1 MRSLWSSYV
10 SLARLTVLAVC
21 LSALAAAPAA
31 ALEPGETAAI
41 LAGTVAPAELP
52 ADAQLSADAYAAHRT
67 RMERAWQLYDDQR
80 GRTLNLWTL
89 EHVDLP
95 TGGTVFYPFSGPDFV
110 TPHRFYPHAD
120 RYVMVAMQIA
130 GRPPDFGLSTGHS
143 STVLEVFRQGA
154 SQFGDLGYF
163 ITEELYEEFQ
173 NGAAVEGITG
183 MLMLMAVREGHE
195 VISIVPIRT
204 DEQGEIVEIDPA
216 QATASDW
223 ASVRLRMRDTT
234 DERDVILDY
243 LRLNLGD
250 AWLDRHAGDAAFIRA
265 MAANPMVFKAA
276 SHMPETGWFET
287 LVTAALENSPLI
299 LQDETGIP
307 YDRLVEHF
315 DVTLYGNYTESNG
328 AFTPGQQPSLR
339 AAYLERQDIEPL
351 PFDYGYNKPAGSCLT
366 QAVRAPQA
374 TP

>member
-1 MRSLWSSYV
+1 MFVEVNVSVVRSLLYG
-10 SLARLTVLAVC
+10 VC
-21 LSALAAAPAA
+21 LVASVSTPVA

-41 LAGTVAPAELP
+41 LAGAVELAALP
-52 ADAQLSADAYAAHRT
+52 TDALVSSELYAAHRT
-67 RMERAWQLYDDQR
+67 RIERAWQRYDDER

-95 TGGTVFYPFSGPDFV
+95 AGGTVFYPFSGPDFV
-110 TPHRFYPHAD
+110 TPHRFHPHAD

-130 GRPPDFGLSTGHS
+130 GRPPDFGV
-143 STVLEVFRQGA
+143 STVHSGTILDVFRQGA
-154 SQFGDLGYF
+154 SQFGNLGYF

-195 VISIVPIRT
+195 VLSIVPVRL
-204 DEQGEIVEIDPA
+204 DEQGEIVELDPL
-216 QATASDW
+216 QASASDW
-223 ASVRLRMRDTT
+223 VSVRLRL
-234 DERDVILDY
+234 RDVTDDRDVTLDY

-250 AWLDRHAGDAAFIRA
+250 AWLNEHPGDAAFIRS
-265 MAANPMVFKAA
+265 MAAHPMVFKAA

-287 LVTAALENSPLI
+287 LVTAALQYSPHI

-307 YDRLVEHF
+307 YDRLAAYF
-315 DVTLYGNYTESNG
+315 DVTLYGDYTLPNRSFD
-328 AFTPGQQPSLR
+328 AGQQPALR
-339 AAYLERQDIEPL
+339 AAYGERDDIEPL
-351 PFDYGYNKPAGSCLT
+351 PFDYGYNKPSGSCLT
-366 QAVRAPQA
+366 QAVRSMPV